1 MPLDSS
7 PAASGSANYED
18 MSATLLSQLAP
29 TQRFDTKQG
38 PSWWGQLFTHLET
51 RRNGL
56 RSWRWSWL
64 IHYQALASMFLPKRW
79 GFLNV
84 VANRMWRGNPAN
96 DQIVDSTPLQAVRIC
111 AAGIWTGLM
120 SPARSWFQ
128 LAMALPQ
135 VELDQAAKDWLEDTS
150 KRIDVV
156 LHQSN
161 FYTESA
167 QLCQDTVVFGTS
179 PMIIYEDAETVVRCY
194 LPCPGEYYLGN
205 GARFTVDT
213 LYRDF
218 TLTVLQTVEMF
229 GFDKC
234 PAPIR
239 EAYLAQGAAWDGEV
253 VICHAIEPNTELKAP
268 GWGSKGIRCIPSIFT
283 YREVYWVRGQKDI
296 QPLSMRGFREKP
308 FAVARWAKRSNEP
321 YGANSPCMEAL
332 GDSKQVQLESLR
344 KAEFIE
350 KGVRPPMGADPSL
363 KNEPASIVPATITY
377 MDTTN
382 GKKGFWPLFEPDA
395 QWLAGLVADI
405 DKVVARIQSCL
416 YVDVFLA
423 ITRMQGVQPRNELEL
438 SKRDLERLQ
447 QLGPFI
453 ELFQTEFAGPAI
465 MRVFE
470 IMRRRNMLRP
480 MPPSLKDLPIKIEY
494 QSINKIAQESAEA
507 VALKDFLTSMGGASA
522 AAKAATLPDPLRLVD
537 LTEWTRAMAAAT
549 HMKSK
554 ILFTKQQ
561 VEENDAA
568 AQAAIA
574 DEKQNAMALP
584 ATAEAVAAAKS
595 LSETPL
601 NNGSALDAVMGS
613 GAFPGG

>member
-1 MPLDSS
+1 MPLDS
-7 PAASGSANYED
+7 ASGGRANYEA
-18 MSATLLSQLAP
+18 MGAPLLSQLSP
-29 TQRFDTKQG
+29 TRSPDNGKG
-38 PSWWGQLFTHLET
+38 PPWWDQLYNHLET

-64 IHYQALASMFLPKRW
+64 LHWQALAAMFLPKRW

-96 DQIVDSTPLQAVRIC
+96 DQIVDSTPLQAVRVC

-135 VELDQAAKDWLEDTS
+135 VELDQDSKDWLEDTS
-150 KRIDVV
+150 RRIDVV

-179 PMIIYEDAETVVRCY
+179 PMIIYEDGETVIRCY

-218 TLTVLQTVEMF
+218 TLTVLQAIEMF
-229 GFDKC
+229 GYDKC
-234 PAPIR
+234 PHSLQD
-239 EAYLAQGAAWDGEV
+239 AYKAGGVSWDGEV
-253 VICHAIEPNTELKAP
+253 VICHAIEPNTEVGGH
-268 GWGSKGIRCIPSIFT
+268 GWGKKGVRVLPSFFT
-283 YREVYWVRGQKDI
+283 YREVYWVRGQKDK
-296 QPLSMRGFREKP
+296 QPLSIRGFREKP

-350 KGVRPPMGADPSL
+350 KGVRPPMGADPAL
-363 KNEPASIVPATITY
+363 KNEPASIIPATITY
-377 MDTTN
+377 MDTSN

-438 SKRDLERLQ
+438 TKRDLERLQ

-465 MRVFE
+465 LRTFE
-470 IMRRRNMLRP
+470 IMRRRGMLRP
-480 MPPSLKDLPIKIEY
+480 MPPSLRDLPLKIEY

-507 VALKDFLTSMGGASA
+507 VALKDFLTSMGAASA

-537 LTEWTRAMAAAT
+537 LSEWTRAMAQAT

-554 ILFTKQQ
+554 ILFTKTQ

-568 AQAAIA
+568 TQAAFA
-574 DEKQNAMALP
+574 EEKQNAMALP

-601 NNGSALDAVMGS
+601 NNGSALDAVFGS
-613 GAFPGG
+613 GVFGS

>member
-1 MPLDSS
+1 MGAPLL
-7 PAASGSANYED
+7 
-18 MSATLLSQLAP
+18 TQQAP
-29 TQRFDTKQG
+29 TRKPDTGLG
-38 PSWWGQLFTHLET
+38 PAWWPQLYNHIEM

-64 IHYQALASMFLPKRW
+64 LHWQALASMFLPKRW

-96 DQIVDSTPLQAVRIC
+96 DQIVDSTPLQAVRVC

-120 SPARSWFQ
+120 SPTRTWFQ
-128 LAMALPQ
+128 MALALGQ
-135 VELDQAAKDWLEDTS
+135 AQLDEAAKDWLEDTS
-150 KRIDVV
+150 MRMDVV

-161 FYTESA
+161 FYTEAA

-179 PMIIYEDAETVVRCY
+179 PMIIYEDAETVIRCY

-218 TLTVLQTVEMF
+218 TLTILQVVEMF
-229 GFDKC
+229 TLEKC
-234 PAPIR
+234 PESIR
-239 EAYLAQGAAWDGEV
+239 MAYLNGGTSWDGEV
-253 VICHAIEPNTELKAP
+253 VICHAIEPNTELGGN
-268 GWGSKGIRCIPSIFT
+268 GWKKGVRVLPALFT
-283 YREVYWVRGQKDI
+283 YREVYWVRGQQDK
-296 QPLSMRGFREKP
+296 QPLSICGFREKP

-350 KGVRPPMGADPSL
+350 KGVRPPMGADPTL

-377 MDTTN
+377 VDTSN

-405 DKVVARIQSCL
+405 DKVVARIQACL

-423 ITRMQGVQPRNELEL
+423 ITRMAGVQPRNELEL
-438 SKRDLERLQ
+438 TKRDLERLQ

-453 ELFQTEFAGPAI
+453 ELFQTEFAGPALT
-465 MRVFE
+465 RVFE
-470 IMRRRNMLRP
+470 IMRRRGMLRP
-480 MPPSLKDLPIKIEY
+480 MPPSLRNLPLKIEY
-494 QSINKIAQESAEA
+494 QSVNKIAQESAEA
-507 VALKDFLTSMGGASA
+507 VALKDFLTSMGAASA
-522 AAKAATLPDPLRLVD
+522 AAKAATLPDPLRIVD
-537 LTEWTRAMAAAT
+537 LTEWTRAMAYAT

-554 ILFTKQQ
+554 ILHTQQQ
-561 VEENDAA
+561 VEEQDAA
-568 AQAAIA
+568 RQQAIEQ
-574 DEKQNAMALP
+574 EKQTAMAP
-584 ATAEAVAAAKS
+584 VATKEMVDAARN
-595 LSETPL
+595 LSETKL
-601 NNGSALDAVMGS
+601 NNGSALDAIVGS
-613 GAFPGG
+613 NAYPGQ

>member
-1 MPLDSS
+1 MPLDGAQPGSR
-7 PAASGSANYED
+7 AAYES
-18 MSATLLSQLAP
+18 MGAPLLSQMSP
-29 TQRFDTKQG
+29 TRRPDTGEG
-38 PSWWGQLFTHLET
+38 PSWWPQLFTHVET

-64 IHYQALASMFLPKRW
+64 LHWQALASMFLPKRW

-120 SPARSWFQ
+120 SPARTWFQ

-135 VELDQAAKDWLEDTS
+135 VELDQDAKDWLEDTS
-150 KRIDVV
+150 TRIDVV

-161 FYTESA
+161 FYTEAA

-179 PMIIYEDAETVVRCY
+179 PMIIYEDAETIVRCY

-218 TLTVLQTVEMF
+218 TLTVLQVVEMF
-229 GFDKC
+229 GLENC
-234 PAPIR
+234 PQPIQ
-239 EAYLAQGAAWDGEV
+239 LAFQNGGVSWDGEI
-253 VICHAIEPNTELKAP
+253 VICHAIEPNTEI
-268 GWGSKGIRCIPSIFT
+268 GGSGAKKGVRVLPALFT
-283 YREVYWVRGQKDI
+283 YREVYWVRGQKDRK
-296 QPLSMRGFREKP
+296 PLSIRGFREKP

-350 KGVRPPMGADPSL
+350 KGVRPPMGADPAL

-377 MDTTN
+377 MDTTG
-382 GKKGFWPLFEPDA
+382 GKKGFWPLFEPNA
-395 QWLAGLVADI
+395 QWLQGLVQDI

-438 SKRDLERLQ
+438 TKRDLERLQ

-465 MRVFE
+465 TRVYE
-470 IMRRRNMLRP
+470 IMRRRGMLRP
-480 MPPSLKDLPIKIEY
+480 MPKSLRDLPLKIEY

-507 VALKDFLTSMGGASA
+507 VALKDFLTSMGAASV
-522 AAKAATLPDPLRLVD
+522 AAKAATLPDPLRIVD
-537 LTEWTRAMAAAT
+537 LSEWTRAMAQAT

-554 ILFTKQQ
+554 ILHTAQQ
-561 VEENDAA
+561 VEEQDAA
-568 AQAAIA
+568 RQAAIEQ
-574 DEKQNAMALP
+574 EKASAMAP
-584 ATAEAVAAAKS
+584 MATKEMVSAAKS

-601 NNGSALDAVMGS
+601 NNGSALDAVVGGGMY
-613 GAFPGG
+613 PGG